1 MFPFVFKKVVARLL
15 SPVAVCVDILLLG
28 VVLLCFTRRQKA
40 GKAFVSAATL
50 LLLLLTNTIIPRM
63 LLRSLERRYPPLLAG
78 WEGSGQGF
86 PPRIKSIVVLGGGFQ
101 FDPELPPISQLGE
114 DTMFRL
120 AEGVRLYRKAP
131 GAKLILSGG
140 APPGRVPE
148 AAAMAQVAEALGV
161 SPQDILV
168 ERVSRD
174 TESEAREVR
183 PMVGEEPFVLVTDAA
198 HMPRAM
204 ALFRKQGTNPIADP
218 TNYMVRGPTEI
229 GIGDLYPSA
238 DGLCGGGRV
247 VYEYLGLTW
256 EKLRGQI

>member
-1 MFPFVFKKVVARLL
+1 M
-15 SPVAVCVDILLLG
+15 
-28 VVLLCFTRRQKA
+28 
-40 GKAFVSAATL
+40 
-50 LLLLLTNTIIPRM
+50 
-63 LLRSLERRYPPLLAG
+63 
-78 WEGSGQGF
+78 
-86 PPRIKSIVVLGGGFQ
+86 PRIKYIVVLAGGFQ

-131 GAKLILSGG
+131 GARLIVSGG
-140 APPGRVPE
+140 AQAGRVPE

-168 ERVSRD
+168 EKVSRD

-198 HMPRAM
+198 HMARAM

-218 TNYMVRGPTEI
+218 THYLVRGTTEI
-229 GIGDLYPSA
+229 SVGDLYPNGS
-238 DGLCGGGRV
+238 GLCDGWRAE
-247 VYEYLGLTW
+247 YEYLALTW
-256 EKLRGQI
+256 EKLRGHI